1 MLRQMCEVLYP
12 NRDPPAYGY
21 LGKVAKKVGG
31 AGRLADLLW
40 QHSTRPPTGDLLAY
54 ILAVAKGA
62 KQPSAPVEEVP
73 LATGWVDGD

>member
-1 MLRQMCEVLYP
+1 VLYP

-54 ILAVAKGA
+54 ILAVAKRKGA
-62 KQPSAPVEEVP
+62 KQSPGPVEEVP
-73 LATGWVDGD
+73 LATGWVDGE